1 MNTVNNSQ
9 QATIR
14 MLNNQGN
21 PQQTSG
27 PTTMTQNQ
35 QSVSQANITGGTQ
48 QSIVSAANVGTTQP
62 PVTSQAGTVQSN
74 QQMASRERQTIWHGV
89 LEWIEKAK
97 NPTDQQKLTRHVP
110 CSVSAG
116 LKDGEPEL

>member
-1 MNTVNNSQ
+1 MNNSQ

-14 MLNNQGN
+14 MLNQGN
-21 PQQTSG
+21 AQQTSG

-35 QSVSQANITGGTQ
+35 QSVSQANIAGGTQ
-48 QSIVSAANVGTTQP
+48 QSIVSVANVGTTQP
-62 PVTSQAGTVQSN
+62 PVTSQAGAVQPN
-74 QQMASRERQTIWHGV
+74 QQMASRERQTIWHGA